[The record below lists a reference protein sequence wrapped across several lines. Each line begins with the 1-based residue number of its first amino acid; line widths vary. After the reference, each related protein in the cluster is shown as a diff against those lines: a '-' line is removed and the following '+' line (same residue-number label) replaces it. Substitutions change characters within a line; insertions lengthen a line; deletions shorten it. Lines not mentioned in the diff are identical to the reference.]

1 MINWGLRASQINAKR
16 NDPRTMN
23 IIERTRL
30 WYRLERIGK
39 EGVNMPQITILDL
52 LAEEHGRQPTNR
64 EMLDKLHR
72 LEVIHNDLMN
82 RLNSHV
88 DASRNKDRL

>member
-1 MINWGLRASQINAKR
+1 MLNWGLRAAQINARR

-23 IIERTRL
+23 IRERTAL

-39 EGVNMPQITILDL
+39 EQSNILDDIPVT
-52 LAEEHGRQPTNR
+52 QPTNR
-64 EMLDKLHR
+64 EMFDKLHR

-88 DASRNKDRL
+88 DASKKKDRL